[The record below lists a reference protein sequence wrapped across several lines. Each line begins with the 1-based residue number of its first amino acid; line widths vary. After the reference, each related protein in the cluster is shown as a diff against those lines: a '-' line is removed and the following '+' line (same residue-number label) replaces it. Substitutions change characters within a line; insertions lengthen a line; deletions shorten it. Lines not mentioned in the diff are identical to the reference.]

1 MSPKY
6 RFFLAMLCTACR
18 SSAPGEAPSP
28 DIRSPAETPTE
39 LNPTVSAWSISPTN
53 QEHRYTS
60 VTSAILETVGL
71 PQSDRDTIISTVNF
85 STSIT
90 RDITPPSYSARIE
103 AITIQGGTRTR
114 AVVPP
119 VDVPVPFVFTGR
131 LEPNRITLELPKAQ
145 TDISG
150 TCVNEALAAV
160 PVVQRSL
167 VLVPL
172 QLRTGLTWTD
182 STTASVCSGP
192 MLVSLT
198 SVRTYVVKGQAVVR
212 GRAAIL
218 LDQQNRTSFTGGGAQ
233 EQHRIRVRGDGTG
246 KSQVV
251 IDAVTGA
258 LIDAAADNTTLLTIT
273 ASGRDRRFTQTS
285 RERVTQL

>member
-1 MSPKY
+1 MSLRY
-6 RFFLAMLCTACR
+6 RFFLAVLCTACR
-18 SSAPGEAPSP
+18 SSTPGEAPSP
-28 DIRSPAETPTE
+28 DIRGPAEIPTE
-39 LNPTVSAWSISPTN
+39 LNPTVSAWSISPTS
-53 QEHRYTS
+53 QEHRYIS
-60 VTSAILETVGL
+60 VTRAILETVGL
-71 PQSDRDTIISTVNF
+71 PQSTRDTIISTVNF

-103 AITIQGGTRTR
+103 AVSTQGGTRIR
-114 AVVPP
+114 AAVPP
-119 VDVPVPFVFTGR
+119 ADIPIPFVFTGR

-150 TCVNEALAAV
+150 SCVNEALAAV

-172 QLRTGLTWTD
+172 QLRTGLTWMD

-198 SVRTYVVKGQAVVR
+198 SVRIYMVKGQAVVR
-212 GRAAIL
+212 GRTAIL
-218 LDQQNRTSFTGGGAQ
+218 LEQQNRTSFAGEGAQ

-246 KSQVV
+246 KSQLAV
-251 IDAVTGA
+251 DAVTGA
-258 LIDAAADNTTLLTIT
+258 LIDVTADNTTLLTIT
-273 ASGRDRRFTQTS
+273 ASGRDQRFTQTS
-285 RERVTQL
+285 YERVTQL

>member
-1 MSPKY
+1 MSP
-6 RFFLAMLCTACR
+6 RLRLFLAVLLTACR

-28 DIRSPAETPTE
+28 DIRGPAETPTE
-39 LNPTVSAWSISPTN
+39 LNPTVSAWSISPTS
-53 QEHRYTS
+53 QEYRYTS
-60 VTSAILETVGL
+60 VTSAILQTAGL
-71 PQSDRDTIISTVNF
+71 PQAVTDTISSTINF
-85 STSIT
+85 SISLA

-103 AITIQGGTRTR
+103 AILTRGGTRIR

-119 VDVPVPFVFTGR
+119 ADVTLPFTFTGR

-145 TDISG
+145 TEISAS
-150 TCVNEALAAV
+150 CVNQALAAV

-172 QLRTGLTWTD
+172 QLRTGMTWTD

-192 MLVSLT
+192 MLVSLS

-212 GRAAIL
+212 GRTSIL
-218 LDQQNRTSFTGGGAQ
+218 LDQQNRTSFTGEGAQ

-246 KSQVV
+246 RSQLAV
-251 IDAVTGA
+251 DAVTGA
-258 LIDAAADNTTLLTIT
+258 LVDATAENTTLLTIT
-273 ASGRDRRFTQTS
+273 ASGRDQRFTQTS
-285 RERVTQL
+285 RERVTQI